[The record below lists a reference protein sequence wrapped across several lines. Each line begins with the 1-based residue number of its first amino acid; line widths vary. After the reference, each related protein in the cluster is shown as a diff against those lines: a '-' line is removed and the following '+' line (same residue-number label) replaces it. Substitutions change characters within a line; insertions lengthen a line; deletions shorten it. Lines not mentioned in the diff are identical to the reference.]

1 MLQDSKQFYS
11 ALKQICEEKGLSEK
25 QVLTTIE
32 SALAAAYRKD
42 YGDKT
47 QNIKTKFNVQ
57 DGTVKIYDVKTVV
70 EDAPLEEE
78 SDFAEDKKDEN
89 KNADLPLEKKK
100 GDNLENDSLI
110 EEKKKFNPRTEI
122 QVSEALKIKKDIEI
136 GEEIITELEPP
147 EDYGRMAAQT
157 AKQVI
162 IQKLREAERDTLYE
176 EIKNMENTVVSG
188 VIQRYDPRFVLVSIG
203 KATAI
208 LPPEN
213 QIKNEKYNIGEQ
225 MRFYIM
231 SVEQGRKGPEIVLS
245 RHSEDIVKELFSLEI
260 PEISS
265 GTVKIKA
272 IAREA
277 GERSK
282 VAVSTDDETI
292 DPIGSC
298 IGQRGNRIQTIIG
311 ELSGEKI
318 DVIEYEKN
326 IEKFIKNSLSPA
338 KILSINI
345 DEDKKMAAV
354 KVKSDQFSLA
364 IGKSGQ
370 NVRLASKLTKWKIDI
385 QEEKREEEQ
394 KKEISTEKKKGEI
407 DKKDDD
413 QKDDAVNEKKETDGE
428 KAKKTD

>member
-245 RHSEDIVKELFSLEI
+245 RHSEEIVKELFSLEI